1 MSDSIPPEYQAAL
14 DEGPPP
20 ASTCATCGHISAP
33 PPPRRDAIAE
43 MRAALP
49 LARKV
54 SEIQASARVAIRD
67 ADQRMDRMEAH
78 ARLDL
83 AVEIIKSIPL
93 PEPFN
98 FVVDGIAEGIR
109 HTIRKLMP

>member
-33 PPPRRDAIAE
+33 PRRDMIAE

-49 LARKV
+49 LARDV
-54 SEIQASARVAIRD
+54 SAIQARARVAIAD
-67 ADQRMDRMEAH
+67 ADERMRRGEAL

-83 AVEIIKSIPL
+83 AVDLIKSIPL
-93 PEPFN
+93 PEPIN
-98 FVVDGIAEGIR
+98 FIVDGIAEGIR